1 MPHPLTH
8 LYWGRVRL
16 YNDRAMC
23 GVVGALYPGYQSYK
37 AIKNTDVGEYV
48 RIVRVPRSPVHVLAS
63 PYARQW

>member
-1 MPHPLTH
+1 M
-8 LYWGRVRL
+8 